1 MTVSLAVA
9 LFALLAPGALAGWSE
24 PGGGGTHEI
33 PDPTDSTTP
42 TGCHYYTWTTQP
54 KLVIHLGEF
63 ESGGGSDSIEDL
75 MKGEVQKVVDQFN
88 AVGGTS
94 AKVTKVETSYA
105 PFSFDKYKSDGAI
118 HLGFT
123 SQANFDALVAASD
136 LPEEA
141 DALTQ
146 TQQPYGC
153 GITEAHILFP
163 GVDAQHW
170 TFYTPFTASW
180 YAAGARY
187 YDAGATIPSGGFY
200 WFRPSFLHELLHAF
214 GFKHTKA
221 QYAFMNHRGTGG
233 FPWANRPEA
242 DAVRPLPYDALLLR
256 GRYPASGSRYDVAVL
271 NTWYE
276 PPADADDDAGNQT
289 KLCIPSIGGSWSK
302 DTSSG
307 MCGLN
312 GNQVITGEVC
322 AGDTLR
328 TRYTLANYSTESMT
342 VTAALY
348 FSKDETFDSADPSS
362 TTIHNYDVQE
372 AKSTLQ
378 QDTWTVPSL
387 TSGATYHPILRVVAE
402 HIGAN
407 GAEAQSVRADWIPLR
422 DTVVGCRSTSLSK
435 AASATF

>member
-1 MTVSLAVA
+1 MTVFVAVP

-33 PDPTDSTTP
+33 PDPTGGTTT
-42 TGCHYYTWTTQP
+42 TGCHYYTWPAQP

-63 ESGGGSDSIEDL
+63 ESGGGDSSTESL
-75 MKGEVQKVVDQFN
+75 MKSEVQKAVDQFN

-118 HLGFT
+118 HLGFA
-123 SQANFDALVAASD
+123 SQASFDAVVAAGG
-136 LPEEA
+136 LPDGT
-141 DALTQ
+141 DAVTQ
-146 TQQPYGC
+146 TPVYGC

-163 GVDAQHW
+163 DVDAHHW
-170 TFYTPFTASW
+170 TYLTPFTASW

-187 YDAGATIPSGGFY
+187 YDAGATIPTTGEFY

-214 GFKHTKA
+214 GFKHAKA
-221 QYAFMNHRGTGG
+221 QYAFMNHRGDGG

-276 PPADADDDAGNQT
+276 PPADANDDAGNQT
-289 KLCIPSIGGSWSK
+289 KLCIPSLGGSWSA

-307 MCGLN
+307 TCGLN
-312 GNQVITGEVC
+312 GNQFMTPEVC

-342 VTAALY
+342 VVAALY
-348 FSKDETFDSADPSS
+348 FSRDGMFDSSDPSS
-362 TTIHNYDVQE
+362 TTIHNFDVQE

-378 QDTWTVPSL
+378 EHTWTVPSL
-387 TSGATYHPILRVVAE
+387 TPGVKYHPILRVVAE

-407 GAEAQSVRADWIPLR
+407 GADAQSVRADWIPLR
-422 DTVVGCRSTSLSK
+422 DTVTGCNSISSAR
-435 AASATF
+435 AATPTF